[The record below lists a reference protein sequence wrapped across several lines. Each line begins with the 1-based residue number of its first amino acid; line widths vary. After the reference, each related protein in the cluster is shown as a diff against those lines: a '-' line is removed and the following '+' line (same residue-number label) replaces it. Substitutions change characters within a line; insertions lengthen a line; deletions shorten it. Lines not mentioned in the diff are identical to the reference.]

1 MKTQLKYLECD
12 GVQVVVSIETQKCE
26 EHPIYYPSNMLFY
39 VAQGQ
44 LSLKL
49 EQEFIAIPKGSF
61 ALVKKN
67 TIGRYFKT
75 WEKPDQGVIIYAF
88 AMQDDFL
95 KTSLRELAY
104 DKIETDCQDA
114 VFAKVLILNKNNILQ
129 GLFDSLIRYISD
141 NELIDQRLLALKTKE
156 ALLGILNYNPQ
167 YIPFFLND
175 SASAKADLVAFMNHN
190 YVLNIPLTTLAK
202 MSGRSIASFNR
213 DFKKLFQDS
222 PHKWI
227 LKKRL
232 DKAKELLL
240 TTDQKISDIYFPLG
254 FEDFAHFSRVF
265 KKHFGKSPTEMRQS
279 SVI

>member
-1 MKTQLKYLECD
+1 M
-12 GVQVVVSIETQKCE
+12 I
-26 EHPIYYPSNMLFY
+26 
-39 VAQGQ
+39 
-44 LSLKL
+44 
-49 EQEFIAIPKGSF
+49 
-61 ALVKKN
+61 
-67 TIGRYFKT
+67 
-75 WEKPDQGVIIYAF
+75 
-88 AMQDDFL
+88 FL

-104 DKIETDCQDA
+104 DKIETGCQDA

-254 FEDFAHFSRVF
+254 FEDFA
-265 KKHFGKSPTEMRQS
+265 PL
-279 SVI
+279 